1 MACIVQP
8 SLQIIFA
15 LVEQKLGYKFFNEDM
30 IVALISNL
38 SNNKVIQKD
47 ILEFAPMVFTF

>member
-38 SNNKVIQKD
+38 SNNKVTQKD

>member
-1 MACIVQP
+1 
-8 SLQIIFA
+8 
-15 LVEQKLGYKFFNEDM
+15 M

-38 SNNKVIQKD
+38 SNNKVTQKD